1 MDSIKITPNN
11 FNPISIWE
19 STYYFILPKRYI
31 DSMVDIPLY
40 FSLNKEGFKNS
51 VSGDIL
57 TRFLFHFNKF
67 EGGVLHC

>member
-1 MDSIKITPNN
+1 
-11 FNPISIWE
+11 
-19 STYYFILPKRYI
+19 
-31 DSMVDIPLY
+31 MVDIPLY